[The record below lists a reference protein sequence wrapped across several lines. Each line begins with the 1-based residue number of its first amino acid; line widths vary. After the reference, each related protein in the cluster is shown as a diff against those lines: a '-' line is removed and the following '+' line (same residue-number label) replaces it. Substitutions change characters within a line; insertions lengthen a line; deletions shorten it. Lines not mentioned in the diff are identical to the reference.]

1 MIPAV
6 SPALQTPGARPLIM
20 GVVNVTPDSF
30 SDGGRWFE
38 PAAAIEHGT
47 LLLEQ
52 GADLLDIGG
61 ESTRPGAARPT
72 EEEELDRVGIELNPG
87 AAALARQNLA
97 DNGLAGEI
105 LPGDLRD
112 RTLLAGDRFH
122 LVVSNPPYFRAGS
135 GKSGGQAR
143 MDETCSVTDL
153 CQAAGR
159 LARTGGRFALV
170 YRPERL
176 AELFAALAAA
186 RLEPKRMQL
195 LAYDRRKPPYAVL
208 VEAVKDGGPGLE
220 VLPVHYQ
227 MEP

>member
-1 MIPAV
+1 M
-6 SPALQTPGARPLIM
+6 
-20 GVVNVTPDSF
+20 
-30 SDGGRWFE
+30 
-38 PAAAIEHGT
+38 
-47 LLLEQ
+47 
-52 GADLLDIGG
+52 
-61 ESTRPGAARPT
+61 
-72 EEEELDRVGIELNPG
+72 GIELNPG

-122 LVVSNPPYFRAGS
+122 LVVSNPPYFGAGS

-143 MDETCSVTDL
+143 MDDTCSVTDL

>member
-1 MIPAV
+1 MEGLPPRPETAMTSVEYLGPTASPNPTTTSNWGGTASLLARFATPAEGAGRCATWAAGWAPCLPS
-6 SPALQTPGARPLIM
+6 SP
-20 GVVNVTPDSF
+20 S
-30 SDGGRWFE
+30 GR
-38 PAAAIEHGT
+38 
-47 LLLEQ
+47 
-52 GADLLDIGG
+52 
-61 ESTRPGAARPT
+61 R
-72 EEEELDRVGIELNPG
+72 LDRVGIELNPG

-135 GKSGGQAR
+135 ASPGPGPDGRHLLGHRPLPGGG
-143 MDETCSVTDL
+143 
-153 CQAAGR
+153 AAGPHR
-159 LARTGGRFALV
+159 GAVCPGLPPRAAGGALC
-170 YRPERL
+170 RPGGGP
-176 AELFAALAAA
+176 AGAQADAACWPTTAGS
-186 RLEPKRMQL
+186 
-195 LAYDRRKPPYAVL
+195 PPYAVL